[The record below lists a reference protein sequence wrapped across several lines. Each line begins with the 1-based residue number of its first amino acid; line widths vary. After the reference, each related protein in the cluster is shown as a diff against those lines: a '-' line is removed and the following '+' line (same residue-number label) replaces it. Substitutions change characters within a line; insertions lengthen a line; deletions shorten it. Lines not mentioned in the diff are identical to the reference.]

1 MKILNIIWLF
11 ANVVFIPVIWV
22 IAMHFAHTRDY
33 QRVSFVLYVYSF
45 MSLTNSVVLFNMIW
59 EKPNGV

>member
-11 ANVVFIPVIWV
+11 VNVVFVPVIWT
-22 IAMHFAHTRDY
+22 IAMHFADTRDY
-33 QRVSFVLYVYSF
+33 QRVAFVLYLYSF
-45 MSLTNSVVLFNMIW
+45 MSLTNSVALFNAMW